1 MPIAASDL
9 KLYGSTNME
18 EVDGATQGGAIDLTT
33 RIVWDSAA
41 LANVFG
47 STVDFVSDQAG
58 DNSQTVEVYGR
69 DSTGSIVTDSKTLNG
84 TTVVAGTVTFAE
96 ILKVTIS
103 AAHAGN
109 VTLKRHSDAGV
120 LVTIESGVLQI
131 RRLFYGAASDTSS
144 GSTRNYYD
152 KAVLKNTNG
161 TKAALSLTVKTNTD
175 PATGDCLIAVESS
188 VNGTGTSTNR
198 QTAPSGVTGAGFSDG
213 PTAIPGTDLAPGAAI
228 GIWFNLVLTAGL
240 AAAQNTYIPEFDFQ
254 GN

>member
-1 MPIAASDL
+1 MPIASTDL
-9 KLYGSTNME
+9 KLYGCADME
-18 EVDGATQGGAIDLTT
+18 EVDGSTEGGAIDLTT
-33 RIVWDSAA
+33 RIVFDSPA

-47 STVDFVSDQAG
+47 STFDVISDQAA

-84 TTVVAGTVTFAE
+84 TTIVHGTVTFAE

-109 VTLKRHSDAGV
+109 VTITRHSDAST
-120 LVTIESGVLQI
+120 LVAIESGVLQI
-131 RRLFYGAASDTSS
+131 RRLFYGVASDNSS

-152 KAVLKNTNG
+152 KAFLKNTNG
-161 TKAALSLTVKTNTD
+161 TKAALTLTVKTNTD
-175 PATGDCLIAVESS
+175 VSAGSCQVAVESS

-198 QTAPSGVTGAGFSDG
+198 QTAPSGITGAGFSDG
-213 PTAIPGTDLAPGAAI
+213 PTAIPGGDLAPGAAI
-228 GIWFNLVLTAGL
+228 GIWFNLTLPAGTA
-240 AAAQNTYIPEFDFQ
+240 ATQTTYVPEFDFQ